1 MTRPIVEYEEKSGD
15 VPRGPLIA
23 AGTIITL
30 AFALALGAKYLGLGR
45 SSEPLSIAVEERSL
59 RFAALNADSL
69 EVYDA
74 QSGRLVAKLEQNQ
87 NGFIF
92 GTLRG
97 AAHKRNVA
105 HIDPATPFAL
115 TRWQDGRITFD
126 DPSTGMHVA
135 VNSFGPTQVASFEQ
149 LFARPDSR

>member
-1 MTRPIVEYEEKSGD
+1 MTRPIVEYEASAGE
-15 VPRGPLIA
+15 VPKGALIA
-23 AGTIITL
+23 AGSIIAL
-30 AFALALGAKYLGLGR
+30 AFALALGGKYLGWGR
-45 SSEPLSIAVEERSL
+45 APEPRSIAVEERSL
-59 RFAALNADSL
+59 RFSALGGDSL
-69 EVYDA
+69 AVYDA
-74 QSGRLVAKLEQNQ
+74 LSGRLVAKLAQAN

-97 AAHKRNVA
+97 AAHRRTVA
-105 HIDPATPFAL
+105 RIDPSTPYAL

-149 LFARPDSR
+149 LFIHPESR